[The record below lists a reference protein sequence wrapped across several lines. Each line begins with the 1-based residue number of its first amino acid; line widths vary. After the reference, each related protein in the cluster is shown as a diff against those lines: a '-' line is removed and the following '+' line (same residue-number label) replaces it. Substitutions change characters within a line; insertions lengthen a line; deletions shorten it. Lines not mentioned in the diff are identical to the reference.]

1 MTVMRSAHAHAFR
14 YRAAGGDMRGA
25 VQITVKAKVW
35 CDTGCGCWLWSCWSC
50 GIKQW
55 VPSWAL
61 AYKFAEAHVSIWH
74 RNGRMPATATTLPAD
89 GLTAPG
95 RYSETPD
102 TNEAARKAKETNQ

>member
-1 MTVMRSAHAHAFR
+1 MTTRDLDGAAHV
-14 YRAAGGDMRGA
+14 AACR
-25 VQITVKAKVW
+25 QTVKAKVW
-35 CDTGCGCWLWSCWSC
+35 CDDTGCGCWLWSCWSC

-89 GLTAPG
+89 GPAHSMAHNQPTPTAWHQ
-95 RYSETPD
+95 
-102 TNEAARKAKETNQ
+102 EA